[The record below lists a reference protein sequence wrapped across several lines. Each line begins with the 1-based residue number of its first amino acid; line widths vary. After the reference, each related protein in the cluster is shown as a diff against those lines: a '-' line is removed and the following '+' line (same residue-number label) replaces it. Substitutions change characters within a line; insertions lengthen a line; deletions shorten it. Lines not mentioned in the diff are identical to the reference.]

1 MIHVDAWQ
9 PADGLSLEPNALL
22 AATEQV
28 RSLALTAGPGAGK
41 TEMLAQRA
49 DFLLRTGT
57 CRYPKRILAISF
69 KVDAS
74 SNLKERVKRRCGT
87 ELAVRFDSYTFH
99 AFAKRIIDRFRPVL
113 TGNDAL
119 DVGYKIVE
127 RKVGPSRQEIVFD
140 DLVPLAI
147 KILQKSAVARNAI
160 RQTYSDVFLDE
171 FQDCTN
177 RQYALLKVAFQGTSI
192 RLTAVGDTKQ
202 KIMGWAGALDGIF
215 QEFVADFA
223 AMPLNM
229 YRNFRSKPR
238 LLRLQNEI
246 IRKLDPAS
254 VMPDEQLAGDEGEV
268 FAWRFEDSRKEA
280 DYLAGLIDGWIKTE
294 QLPPA
299 EIAVLIR
306 NQLDLYAGH
315 LMAALEVRGIP
326 FRNEQ
331 QMQNITVEPAARLIV
346 DYLSCL
352 YGQRE
357 PKAWMRLMNQLA
369 PFADE
374 DMQASARKDLDL
386 LVRQQRKEIAI
397 ARQIAAPFSGWWE
410 FVRAFLKQ
418 VSIETLVS
426 LSPDYES
433 PSRLKEVLRDTKTRI
448 EELLQLEPDLP
459 KALTRFSDD
468 QAVRILTIHKS
479 KGLEFD
485 SVIIAAIENETFF
498 FKNAAEKAEN
508 LCAYFV
514 GISRAKSRLVLTHV
528 DQRERPAGHQKRWSV
543 QRTAQTEYFGYATPF
558 VEQQK

>member
-1 MIHVDAWQ
+1 MITIDVWH
-9 PADGLSLEPNALL
+9 PADGLILEPNAMR
-22 AATEQV
+22 AAKEQV
-28 RSLALTAGPGAGK
+28 HCLALTAGPGAGK

-49 DFLLRTGT
+49 DFLLRTST
-57 CRYPKRILAISF
+57 CRYPKKILAISF

-74 SNLKERVKRRCGT
+74 SNLKERVKHRCGF
-87 ELAVRFDSYTFH
+87 ELASRFDSYTFH
-99 AFAKRIIDRFRPVL
+99 AFAKRIIDRFRSVL
-113 TGNDAL
+113 TGEYAL
-119 DVGYKIVE
+119 DIGYKIAD
-127 RKVGPSRQEIVFD
+127 RKPGPSRSLIEFS

-147 KILQKSAVARNAI
+147 QILQKSKMARNAI

-177 RQYALLKVAFQGTSI
+177 LQYELLKLAFQGTNT

-215 QEFVADFA
+215 QNFIADFEA
-223 AMPLNM
+223 IPLNM

-246 IRKLDPAS
+246 IRALDPAS
-254 VMPDEQLAGDEGEV
+254 VMPDEQLVGDEGEV
-268 FAWRFEDSRKEA
+268 FAWHFKDSFNEA
-280 DYLAGLIDGWIKTE
+280 EYLADLIDGWIKTE

-299 EIAVLIR
+299 EIAVLVSKQI
-306 NQLDLYAGH
+306 DLYADH
-315 LMAALEVRGIP
+315 LMTALDARSIP

-331 QMQNITVEPAARLIV
+331 QMQDITVEPAARLIV

-357 PKAWMRLMNQLA
+357 PKAWIRLMNQLV

-374 DMQASARKDLDL
+374 DIQSNARKDLDRL
-386 LVRQQRKEIAI
+386 IKQQRKETVIADLV
-397 ARQIAAPFSGWWE
+397 AGPFSDWWE

-418 VSIETLVS
+418 ISLETLVA

-433 PSRLKEVLRDTKTRI
+433 RDRLKEIIQSTKKHI
-448 EELLQLEPDLP
+448 EELLKLEPDLP
-459 KALTRFSDD
+459 KALERFSDD

-485 SVIIAAIENETFF
+485 SVIIMAVENEIFF
-498 FKNAAEKAEN
+498 GNQAEN
-508 LCAYFV
+508 RCAYFV
-514 GISRAKSRLVLTHV
+514 GVSRAKKRLILTHA
-528 DQRERPAGHQKRWSV
+528 DHRERPTGAKRWDVIRSP
-543 QRTAQTEYFGYATPF
+543 QNEYLGYAIPS
-558 VEQQK
+558 VKQQR

>member
-1 MIHVDAWQ
+1 MIAADAWK
-9 PADGLSLEPNALL
+9 PADGLTLEPNALL
-22 AATEQV
+22 AARERE

-49 DFLLRTGT
+49 DFLLRSGT

-74 SNLKERVKRRCGT
+74 SNLKERVKRRCGS

-99 AFAKRIIDRFRPVL
+99 AFAKRIIDRFRPIL
-113 TGNDAL
+113 TGRDAL
-119 DVGYKIVE
+119 DVGYKIVD
-127 RKVGPSRQEIVFD
+127 RKVRLSPLEVEFA

-147 KILQKSAVARNAI
+147 TILQKSAMARNAI

-177 RQYALLKVAFQGTSI
+177 LQYDLLKLAFQGTNI

-202 KIMGWAGALDGIF
+202 KIMGWAGAMDGIF
-215 QEFVADFA
+215 QAFVTDFSA
-223 AMPLNM
+223 TPLNM

-238 LLRLQNEI
+238 LLRLQNAI
-246 IRKLDPAS
+246 IRKLDPSS

-280 DYLAGLIDGWIKTE
+280 DYVADLIAGWIKTE

-306 NQLDLYAGH
+306 NQPDLYADH
-315 LMAALEVRGIP
+315 LMAALEARGIP

-331 QMQNITVEPAARLIV
+331 QMQDITVEPAARLIV

-357 PKAWMRLMNQLA
+357 PKAWIRLMNQLI

-374 DMQASARKDLDL
+374 EIQSNARKDLDR
-386 LVRQQRKEIAI
+386 LVKQQRKEIAI
-397 ARQIAAPFSGWWE
+397 AELFDEPFTGRWE
-410 FVRAFLKQ
+410 CVRAFLKQ
-418 VSIETLVS
+418 VSTETLVS

-433 PSRLKEVLRDTKTRI
+433 LDRLKDVIRDTKIRI
-448 EELLQLEPDLP
+448 DELLKLEPGLP
-459 KALTRFSDD
+459 IALKRFSDD

-485 SVIIAAIENETFF
+485 SVIILAVENEIFF
-498 FKNAAEKAEN
+498 GNQDEN
-508 LCAYFV
+508 RCAYFV
-514 GISRAKSRLVLTHV
+514 GISRAKRRLILTHA
-528 DQRERPAGHQKRWSV
+528 DQRERPAGHTKRWDE
-543 QRTAQTEYFGYATPF
+543 QRTAQTEYLGYAMPF
-558 VEQQK
+558 VRQE